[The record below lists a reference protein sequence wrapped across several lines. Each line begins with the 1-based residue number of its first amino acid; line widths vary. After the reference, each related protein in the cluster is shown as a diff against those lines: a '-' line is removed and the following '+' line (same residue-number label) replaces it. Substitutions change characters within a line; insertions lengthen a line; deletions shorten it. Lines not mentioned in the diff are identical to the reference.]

1 MTPKQNSLKMNID
14 TSIELSKYIQA
25 GDLQKV
31 IEFYKQYFNLDEH
44 LSKCYEK
51 YIFIYS
57 IEKNKQNIFNW
68 ITKISH
74 SIDINTW
81 QHGFTICCCEGS
93 INMAMALIDKYP
105 DFTCL
110 RYNNCEP
117 IRLASYHNNFQFV
130 DWLLDIDPYICG
142 V

>member
-1 MTPKQNSLKMNID
+1 MNID
-14 TSIELSKYIQA
+14 AAIELSKYIQS
-25 GDLQKV
+25 GDLQKL
-31 IEFYKQYFNLDEH
+31 IELYKQYFTLDEQH
-44 LSKCYEK
+44 SKCYDK

-68 ITKISH
+68 ITKISQ

-81 QHGFTICCCEGS
+81 QHGFTICCCEGN
-93 INMAMALIDKYP
+93 IAVAAALIDRYP
-105 DFTCL
+105 EFADAGL

-117 IRLASYHNNFQFV
+117 VRLACYHNNIQFV